1 MNRIQRC
8 SFLIETLVALTTEKE
23 ASGKV
28 GDLLVSISP
37 SYAPQTRS
45 QTASVE
51 GDRKRKRGPSPS
63 PTSQPTVP
71 VLKDTSLTELLVE
84 GMSDE
89 QIWAELELRAQTV
102 CDVLNYALD
111 GPVPGG
117 ESGEEGDGDG
127 EDEDEDEA
135 ARVQRMK
142 KLRQSLL
149 DEEFDLASLSGM
161 ELGAS
166 DEDEEE
172 DSEEEDED
180 ENSEESAEDEEDGG
194 DVDLGEGVEEL
205 RDSADEDEEAELEIV
220 ESSLLNE
227 GRRTLKIK
235 LKRGEHP
242 TLDDGFFN
250 LAAFNAE
257 IKAAE
262 SRSSSRGRL
271 SQDDD
276 DEDGD
281 DPNEEVDYFASVDA
295 PEALDE
301 EDLEGGSG
309 MCSFLVKSRHGS
321 AGLHPHRTVL

>member
-1 MNRIQRC
+1 MSKTDPPIEIVC
-8 SFLIETLVALTTEKE
+8 SVFILDATT
-23 ASGKV
+23 
-28 GDLLVSISP
+28 
-37 SYAPQTRS
+37 
-45 QTASVE
+45 
-51 GDRKRKRGPSPS
+51 
-63 PTSQPTVP
+63 
-71 VLKDTSLTELLVE
+71 
-84 GMSDE
+84 
-89 QIWAELELRAQTV
+89 
-102 CDVLNYALD
+102 
-111 GPVPGG
+111 
-117 ESGEEGDGDG
+117 
-127 EDEDEDEA
+127 A
-135 ARVQRMK
+135 ACF
-142 KLRQSLL
+142 S
-149 DEEFDLASLSGM
+149 
-161 ELGAS
+161 
-166 DEDEEE
+166 
-172 DSEEEDED
+172 
-180 ENSEESAEDEEDGG
+180 
-194 DVDLGEGVEEL
+194 
-205 RDSADEDEEAELEIV
+205 SADV
-220 ESSLLNE
+220 S
-227 GRRTLKIK
+227 LKIK